1 MGKFIFTVQG
11 EGRGHLTQ
19 AISMTQIAREAG
31 HEVVGYAVGSFQGRK
46 IPTFFTEFIGDIPL
60 IQYESPSINY
70 GNGNSVQLG
79 KTAMQA
85 ITRFKTYC
93 KSAASLENFIHEL
106 QPDGIV
112 NFYESITGLYFLRT
126 RSNIPCM
133 SVGHQ
138 YLLLNR
144 HFKTISEKK
153 FDQFLLNINTKFTA
167 IGTKKFLGLSFR
179 EMPDD
184 DEKNIYV
191 VPPLLRQ
198 EVKKIVPVNGKSW
211 LMYVTHYKLA
221 DQIISWAENNKEIML
236 DCFWDHPKKK
246 EVFSPSENLTFH
258 PIDAEKYLA
267 KMSNC
272 AGLISTAGFESVAEA
287 MYLKKPVMMV
297 PVPNHI
303 EQLINAYDGE
313 ISGAGIAAKSFD
325 LEIFKDYL
333 TQNRLANN
341 EYEVWIQK
349 TNLKISEQLDGLIK
363 TKVKKS
369 KLDLSDFFLK
379 IISKLLHIG
388 PLKNA

>member
-46 IPTFFTEFIGDIPL
+46 IPAFFTEFIGDVPL

-93 KSAASLENFIHEL
+93 KSASSLEKFIYEL

-112 NFYESITGLYFLRT
+112 NFYESITGLYFLKT
-126 RSNIPCM
+126 RSKIPCM
-133 SVGHQ
+133 SIGHQ

-144 HFKTISEKK
+144 HFKSISEKR

-184 DEKNIYV
+184 VEKNIYV

-198 EVKKIVPVNGKSW
+198 EVKKIVPIAGKSW

-221 DQIISWAENNKEIML
+221 DQIISWAEKNSEITL
-236 DCFWDHPKKK
+236 DCFWDHPIHKK
-246 EVFSPSENLTFH
+246 EYSYSSSLTFH
-258 PIDAEKYLA
+258 PIDAENYLA
-267 KMSNC
+267 KMTEC

-287 MYLKKPVMMV
+287 MYLGKPAMMV

-303 EQLINAYDGE
+303 EQMINAFDGE
-313 ISGAGIAAKSFD
+313 MSGAGIGASSFD
-325 LEIFKDYL
+325 LSIFKKYL
-333 TQNRLANN
+333 PSHVSVQNQYQ
-341 EYEVWIQK
+341 EWVSQ
-349 TNLKISEQLDGLIK
+349 SQQLMAGH
-363 TKVKKS
+363 
-369 KLDLSDFFLK
+369 LSDLIAQPVYVANFGENQGTGLSGMLGRRRFRW
-379 IISKLLHIG
+379 SR
-388 PLKNA
+388 